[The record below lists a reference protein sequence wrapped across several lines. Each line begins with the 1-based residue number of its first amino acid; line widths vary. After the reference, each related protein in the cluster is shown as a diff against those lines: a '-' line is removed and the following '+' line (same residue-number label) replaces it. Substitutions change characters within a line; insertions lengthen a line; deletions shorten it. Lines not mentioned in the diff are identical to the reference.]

1 LLFCSRIDRNCTLL
15 ILICGRASSY
25 SGRSVKCVY
34 FWAIVQKKRCVYW
47 ANSSI
52 LAQMNTDISYRV
64 SEVALVKLLA
74 GPVSGWVGFRD
85 FRGPVCT
92 HKYRNSDRNISDPW
106 IFIQWSRTSP
116 EFFPKNPGDWDIA
129 SPLFLTPQSS

>member
-1 LLFCSRIDRNCTLL
+1 VVELLSIVADPLNVFI
-15 ILICGRASSY
+15 
-25 SGRSVKCVY
+25 SGQS
-34 FWAIVQKKRCVYW
+34 FKKRCVYW

-64 SEVALVKLLA
+64 LEVALVKLLA

-116 EFFPKNPGDWDIA
+116 GFFPKTQATGI
-129 SPLFLTPQSS
+129 